1 MVKDKYH
8 IPKISSNQK
17 GSGQLWAQ
25 KAQELWINEW
35 SQDPVSRETWLTFQ
49 SKSLNLRKRRKG
61 GINFPYV
68 SLLPEESRTILKP
81 AELCLWFR
89 KGKADPW
96 GRCYCSILRKSHG
109 HPKVNHPGQ
118 SATFNTGATV
128 HQQKDHSSLRERV
141 MTGISKVWA
150 FFQTQCCGTL
160 NRPQYI
166 SKHSFYMY

>member
-1 MVKDKYH
+1 MAL
-8 IPKISSNQK
+8 IPWSRTNITFKISSNQK

-49 SKSLNLRKRRKG
+49 NKSLNLRKRRKE

-89 KGKADPW
+89 KGKADGSSEKWVFTWISSGNLW
-96 GRCYCSILRKSHG
+96 GQIYTLYRKFFLDR
-109 HPKVNHPGQ
+109 N
-118 SATFNTGATV
+118 
-128 HQQKDHSSLRERV
+128 DHLEKAFISESSKEKNL
-141 MTGISKVWA
+141 K
-150 FFQTQCCGTL
+150 
-160 NRPQYI
+160 
-166 SKHSFYMY
+166 